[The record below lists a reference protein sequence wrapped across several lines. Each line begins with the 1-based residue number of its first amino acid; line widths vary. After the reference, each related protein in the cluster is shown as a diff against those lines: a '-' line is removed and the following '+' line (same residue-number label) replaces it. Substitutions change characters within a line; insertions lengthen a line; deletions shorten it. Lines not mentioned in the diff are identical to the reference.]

1 MKIKKENIYQYLFLL
16 ILTVM
21 TLFNGGLK
29 NLFIQYNFIIISIF
43 FLQFIKEKNYYA
55 HVKKILRDN
64 KIAIYLYFIFICFLI
79 FQTIPIPL
87 EWLNFLSP
95 EKYNYLVKMEYIG
108 NFNSITLSPVNSYF
122 NILNYLSLFLF
133 LVIFKSLFYKKR
145 DIVKFYFF
153 LVLLGAFASSVAIYF
168 YLIGNPDFLILKNY
182 PSKESATGFFYNR
195 TVFSCFLSLCFFGG
209 IEYLKIIDYYQKSNQ
224 DNFFNKIYIR
234 IFIIFI
240 TIGIITS
247 FSRLGNFLFISLIII
262 YILHALLTSEK
273 KNSFFLITLILI
285 VLFDV
290 LILGF
295 YFGSE
300 RLLQRFLFLQTEL
313 IEYLPTQNIED
324 DNSTLLS
331 KNTSIS
337 RGDLSSF
344 ALIGFRENF
353 IFGYGAGSFEH
364 LFKVKFQ
371 YLEGNVP
378 SNQYAVHA
386 HSDLIEFFGEFG
398 LIGTILIIS
407 SAVFFYNKKYF
418 FTLKNF
424 LLFYLLLFILF
435 FDFSFH
441 YPLIQFI
448 FIILL
453 SINYK
458 KNNI

>member
-1 MKIKKENIYQYLFLL
+1 M
-16 ILTVM
+16 
-21 TLFNGGLK
+21 
-29 NLFIQYNFIIISIF
+29 
-43 FLQFIKEKNYYA
+43 
-55 HVKKILRDN
+55 
-64 KIAIYLYFIFICFLI
+64 
-79 FQTIPIPL
+79 
-87 EWLNFLSP
+87 
-95 EKYNYLVKMEYIG
+95 
-108 NFNSITLSPVNSYF
+108 
-122 NILNYLSLFLF
+122 
-133 LVIFKSLFYKKR
+133 
-145 DIVKFYFF
+145 
-153 LVLLGAFASSVAIYF
+153 
-168 YLIGNPDFLILKNY
+168 
-182 PSKESATGFFYNR
+182 
-195 TVFSCFLSLCFFGG
+195 
-209 IEYLKIIDYYQKSNQ
+209 
-224 DNFFNKIYIR
+224 
-234 IFIIFI
+234 
-240 TIGIITS
+240 
-247 FSRLGNFLFISLIII
+247 GNFLFISLIII

-407 SAVFFYNKKYF
+407 SAIFFYNKKYF